1 MQTTSSNKTIP
12 LKEARARLKLGR
24 DFMRAEIQRGAFRVY
39 RPNSRVVLV
48 YVESIER
55 YESAKSA

>member
-1 MQTTSSNKTIP
+1 MQNQNSKTIP

-24 DFMRAEIQRGAFRVY
+24 DFMRSEIRRGAFRVY